1 MKLRRRRYL
10 LARNKSR
17 ITYIRLHAEIRR
29 GLLKMQK
36 NGAFGKMGSMNPSL
50 SELLIKES
58 WAVFMK
64 NHPLNDVGIPSMR
77 DQLIDEYNTGLDSVI
92 KTGEGE

>member
-1 MKLRRRRYL
+1 
-10 LARNKSR
+10 
-17 ITYIRLHAEIRR
+17 
-29 GLLKMQK
+29 MQK
-36 NGAFGKMGSMNPSL
+36 NGVFGKMGSLNPNL

-64 NHPLNDVGIPSMR
+64 KHPLNDVEIPSMR